1 MANDLI
7 KYGAIAIGGYFI
19 LKYMGIDVLSAWDGS
34 VVTTTTPATTTTS
47 PQAQQQTAAQITTLQ
62 LVSNAVTAAKIDTT
76 SYQSVDTWN
85 YYYKQVRGIPGPAP
99 ETLFVGVDRNKLY
112 SINEWWTAMTGQ
124 GFSGFRG
131 LGTIAHYVNPY
142 WNPNG
147 GKRHNLAANGMEKY
161 VIKLGE

>member
-34 VVTTTTPATTTTS
+34 TVTTTPVTNAPVTTTTS
-47 PQAQQQTAAQITTLQ
+47 PQAQQLAAAQITTLQ
-62 LVSNAVTAAKIDTT
+62 LVSNAVTAAKIDPT

-85 YYYKQVRGIPGPAP
+85 YYYNQVRGIPGPSP

-124 GFSGFRG
+124 GFSGFSG
-131 LGTIAHYVNPY
+131 LGTIAH
-142 WNPNG
+142 
-147 GKRHNLAANGMEKY
+147 
-161 VIKLGE
+161 